1 MPSTKSKEKSSSV
14 LSRESLRA
22 WLSGALLVALLAGAG
37 AEARVG
43 STSEPRSAGALRSI
57 ATAFNDHYT
66 ANQVGAVYDRFDAAS
81 RAVISRAAYVARHR
95 ECPDPPGA
103 ATVTSVAP
111 GSGGYWLVHYE
122 ISGVTMTDYWH
133 YVSGRWLFS
142 LVKSNPSAVAL
153 YRLPY
158 GAYARAVGCASGS

>member
-1 MPSTKSKEKSSSV
+1 MIGIATGAHVAST
-14 LSRESLRA
+14 
-22 WLSGALLVALLAGAG
+22 G
-37 AEARVG
+37 
-43 STSEPRSAGALRSI
+43 EPRSAGALYSI
-57 ATAFNDHYT
+57 ATAFNDHYA
-66 ANQVGAVYDRFDAAS
+66 ANQVGKVYDRFDTAS
-81 RAVISRAAYVARHR
+81 RAVISRAAYLTRHR

-158 GAYARAVGCASGS
+158 DAYARAVGCASGS